1 MIKTEVTKKLA
12 ASLKEE
18 GVTVTEETKYFV
30 VTAGNEPA
38 PAPKPKPKRK
48 KKRKEQWYSD
58 TEVLI
63 MPKIRKVA
71 AEKSTS
77 IVHVLARNLLDYV
90 DQSHITLGNIRANAS
105 THLKFT
111 HKQLTGPINTLRE
124 YGCLRE
130 VAK

>member
-12 ASLKEE
+12 ASLKEA
-18 GVTVTEETKYFV
+18 GITVTEEIKYFV
-30 VTAGNEPA
+30 ITAGNEPA
-38 PAPKPKPKRK
+38 PAPKPKRK

-77 IVHVLARNLLDYV
+77 IVNVLARNLLDYV
-90 DQSHITLGNIRANAS
+90 DQSHITLGDIRANAS

-124 YGCLRE
+124 RGCLRE

>member
-12 ASLKEE
+12 ASLKEA

-71 AEKSTS
+71 AEKSNS
-77 IVHVLARNLLDYV
+77 IAHVLARDFQDYV
-90 DQSHITLGNIRANAS
+90 GQSRTLGSIRDDALKDHGFTHQQLSSPLITLRA
-105 THLKFT
+105 
-111 HKQLTGPINTLRE
+111 R
-124 YGCLRE
+124 GCLRE
-130 VAK
+130 VK

>member
-12 ASLKEE
+12 ASLKEA

-71 AEKSTS
+71 AEKSNS
-77 IVHVLARNLLDYV
+77 IAHVLARDFQDYV
-90 DQSHITLGNIRANAS
+90 GQSRTLGSIRDDA
-105 THLKFT
+105 LKDHGFT
-111 HKQLTGPINTLRE
+111 HQQLSSPLITLRE
-124 YGCLRE
+124 RGCLRE